1 MANVSEWRSSVRNGN
16 APGVKVML
24 PMEGPDNSER
34 PTLKAV
40 ATALRRLLFEAA
52 VLLGLAFALLCYA
65 EMFGL
70 VLFD

>member
-1 MANVSEWRSSVRNGN
+1 
-16 APGVKVML
+16 ML